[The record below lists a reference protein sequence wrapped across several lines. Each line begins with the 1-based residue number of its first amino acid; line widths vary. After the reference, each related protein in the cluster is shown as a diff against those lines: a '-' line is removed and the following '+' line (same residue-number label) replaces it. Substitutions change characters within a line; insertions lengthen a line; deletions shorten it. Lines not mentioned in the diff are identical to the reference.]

1 MNAAEE
7 ELMESGKMND
17 DLYTLICTVRDLSLR
32 DVKMKATFFYL

>member
-17 DLYTLICTVRDLSLR
+17 DLYTLKIYKCNL
-32 DVKMKATFFYL
+32 F